1 MDGFT
6 VNVPELKLLK
16 QYQND
21 VSWISRFN
29 NAVENSQQFYDQEN
43 VFNELTCIMNDGAL
57 LKIQV
62 DELAHV
68 EVAVKKAKCR
78 LNGSKQLELF
88 LEEMDGFTV
97 NVPELKLLKQ
107 YQNDVSWISRF
118 NNAVENSQQFYDQ
131 ENVFNELTCIMND
144 GALLKIQI
152 DELAHVE
159 VAVKKAKC
167 RLNGSKAGYV

>member
-29 NAVENSQQFYDQEN
+29 NA
-43 VFNELTCIMNDGAL
+43 
-57 LKIQV
+57 
-62 DELAHV
+62 
-68 EVAVKKAKCR
+68 
-78 LNGSKQLELF
+78 QLELF

-118 NNAVENSQQFYDQ
+118 NNAMENSQQYYDQ
-131 ENVFNELTCIMND
+131 ENIFNELTCIMND
-144 GALLKIQI
+144 GALLKFK
-152 DELAHVE
+152 LT
-159 VAVKKAKC
+159 
-167 RLNGSKAGYV
+167 S